1 MTRSKLLKRNGG
13 GDRTRTCISFR
24 TAVFKT
30 AALPL
35 CDPSDYGAGVMIAY
49 ASARLNSGGERRG
62 DTQTRGHGE
71 RPDAPTSPCLRVSES
86 SQSCRHH

>member
-1 MTRSKLLKRNGG
+1 MRSGKLLKRNGG

-35 CDPSDYGAGVMIAY
+35 CDPSAGLAVEDYNAGNSMPQPCAAHRCSYLGEGVLIGTVAL
-49 ASARLNSGGERRG
+49 AR
-62 DTQTRGHGE
+62 
-71 RPDAPTSPCLRVSES
+71 
-86 SQSCRHH
+86 